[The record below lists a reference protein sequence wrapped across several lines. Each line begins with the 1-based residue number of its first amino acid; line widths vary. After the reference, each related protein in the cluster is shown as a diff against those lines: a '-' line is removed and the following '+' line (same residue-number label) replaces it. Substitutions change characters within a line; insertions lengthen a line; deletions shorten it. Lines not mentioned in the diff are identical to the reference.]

1 VHLKVAA
8 RAIRGGRHTHTTP
21 FLYAKSSLRQVK
33 NMGVILSDQAA
44 FLRSRANRRLVVNYM
59 GTDAWFTPAPP
70 LSQCPVALIR
80 KHLYCIHGCK
90 RLQPA
95 KVFLKASRHPGN
107 KNNVCNACVRAIY
120 KAVTRPPPSVVEE
133 DAARTLATFDGRGG
147 APVAVATA
155 TATTTTTTATA
166 TCGPSPPS
174 SPTYGP
180 ILCNAYPSTMPRDD
194 VHPSRHTP
202 HTGLDVSRVI
212 TAAYCLSPRRLA
224 QMQTQDMIRFFER
237 LDVPD
242 TWCTRAAFLSA
253 QRHNN

>member
-1 VHLKVAA
+1 MHLEVAA

-107 KNNVCNACVRAIY
+107 KNDVCNACVRAIY

-133 DAARTLATFDGRGG
+133 DAARTLATF
-147 APVAVATA
+147 
-155 TATTTTTTATA
+155 
-166 TCGPSPPS
+166 
-174 SPTYGP
+174 
-180 ILCNAYPSTMPRDD
+180 AYPSTMPRDD